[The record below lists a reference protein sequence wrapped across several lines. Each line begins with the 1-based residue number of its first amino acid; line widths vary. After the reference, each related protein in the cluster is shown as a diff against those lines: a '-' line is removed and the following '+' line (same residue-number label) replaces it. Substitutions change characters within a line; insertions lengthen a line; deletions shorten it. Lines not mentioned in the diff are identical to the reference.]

1 MIEKFFIDYGKRKLA
16 VVKKGVGSYTARLP
30 IRKDENGNEYIEYIR
45 RENDTWCY
53 NSTKKDDHEY
63 RYTVWLKDDGRIESS
78 RGLSNNVV
86 ENDTRFV
93 PYAKPKNREEAIA
106 QVLFDVKTNIHDYE
120 KLAVPTDTI
129 NKMRDFYLRAMV
141 KLLGYSSV
149 DKVKYGES
157 SIDPVFCLR
166 DVGVLLSS
174 YQTLS
179 PSIFRITTE
188 NGIVYECSNVTNAD
202 EKQRLME
209 DGQCIAYDLQE
220 ARKLREN
227 MLEGL
232 SRKRNFKP
240 DYCTGMQK
248 VLPPREWKVY
258 AEVLERT
265 AKLVMSLNYD
275 LLEDVDKTGLGEDF
289 TLAVEQS
296 DKNIQVE
303 DLTKLSQEEVEKR
316 ISGLINSEE
325 FKTACKIEDW
335 FVLRCCND
343 FEDEIKENMAN
354 PRIRQGVGA
363 ALDEMLEEVRK
374 ERDKRNTTVDK
385 NGRTVKKS
393 ESQTP
398 PKPTVKRLDDEDPL
412 YDRH

>member
-63 RYTVWLKDDGRIESS
+63 RYTVWLKDDGRIESAE
-78 RGLSNNVV
+78 GLSNRVV
-86 ENDTRFV
+86 ENETKFV

-106 QVLFDVKTNIHDYE
+106 QVLFDVKTRIHDYE
-120 KLAVPTDTI
+120 KLAVPTDKT
-129 NKMRDFYLRAMV
+129 NKLRELYLNALV
-141 KLLGYSSV
+141 KLLGYGSV
-149 DKVKYGES
+149 DKVKFGES
-157 SIDPVFCLR
+157 SIVPIFCLR
-166 DVGVLLSS
+166 EVGALLSS

-179 PSIFRITTE
+179 PSIYRITTE
-188 NGIVYECSNVTNAD
+188 NGIVYDCSRITNVD

-220 ARKLREN
+220 AITLRDG
-227 MLEGL
+227 MIEGL
-232 SRKRNFKP
+232 TRKRNFKD
-240 DYCTGMQK
+240 DYCTDMPK
-248 VLPPREWKVY
+248 VLPQREWKLY
-258 AEVLERT
+258 AEILERT

-275 LLEDVDKTGLGEDF
+275 LLEDVDKKGLGDDF
-289 TLAVEQS
+289 TLEVEQS
-296 DKNIQVE
+296 DKNIKVE

-316 ISGLINSEE
+316 ISDLINSPE

-343 FEDEIKENMAN
+343 IEDEIKENMAN
-354 PRIRQGVGA
+354 PRIKKGVGES
-363 ALDEMLEEVRK
+363 LTEMLEEVTK
-374 ERDKRNTTVDK
+374 EREKRTTSQIPTK
-385 NGRTVKKS
+385 RTI
-393 ESQTP
+393 
-398 PKPTVKRLDDEDPL
+398 KRLEDENPL
-412 YDRH
+412 YDRG

>member
-63 RYTVWLKDDGRIESS
+63 RYTVWLKDDGRIESAE
-78 RGLSNNVV
+78 GLSNRVV
-86 ENDTRFV
+86 ENDTKFV

-106 QVLFDVKTNIHDYE
+106 QVLFDVKTRIHDYE
-120 KLAVPTDTI
+120 KLAVPTDKT
-129 NKMRDFYLRAMV
+129 NKLRELYLSVLV
-141 KLLGYSSV
+141 KLLGYGSV
-149 DKVKYGES
+149 DKVKFGES
-157 SIDPVFCLR
+157 SKEPIFCLR
-166 DVGVLLSS
+166 EVGTLLSS

-179 PSIFRITTE
+179 PSIYRITTE
-188 NGIVYECSNVTNAD
+188 NGIVYDCSRITNVD

-220 ARKLREN
+220 AITLRDG
-227 MLEGL
+227 MIEGL
-232 SRKRNFKP
+232 TRKRNFKD
-240 DYCTGMQK
+240 DYCTDMPK
-248 VLPPREWKVY
+248 VLPQREWKLY
-258 AEVLERT
+258 AEILERT

-275 LLEDVDKTGLGEDF
+275 LLEDVDKKGLGDDF

-296 DKNIQVE
+296 DKNIKVE

-316 ISGLINSEE
+316 ISDLINSPE

-343 FEDEIKENMAN
+343 MEDEIKENMAN
-354 PRIRQGVGA
+354 PRIKKGVGES
-363 ALDEMLEEVRK
+363 LTEMLEEVTK
-374 ERDKRNTTVDK
+374 EREKRTTSQIPTK
-385 NGRTVKKS
+385 RTI
-393 ESQTP
+393 
-398 PKPTVKRLDDEDPL
+398 KRLEDENPL
-412 YDRH
+412 YDRG